1 MSKSK
6 LKARSPRG
14 FEDRLGVDIAAE
26 DELIRRASGVFE
38 RWGFRRLET
47 PAFEFTDALGKFL
60 PDKDR
65 PNDGVFSLT
74 DDDDQWMSLRYDL
87 TAPLARYVAQNSQT
101 VGRPFRRWQAG
112 PVWRNE
118 KPGPGRFRQFTQC
131 DADSV
136 GVPGP
141 AADAEMIMVACDAL
155 EAIGVPRGDYGLKIN
170 TRKALNAVLDA
181 VVVTGSASV
190 EDQAGIILRAI
201 DKLDRLGLEG
211 VADLLGKGR
220 MDESGDYTEG
230 AKLNAASVEKVLAFV
245 QAGRGDGAATIA
257 ALEDVLGSGDNAKDA
272 IAEMKAMAQL
282 LEAAGYDGARADIDP
297 SVVRGLDYYTGPVFE
312 AQLNMTTPAGDP
324 IAVGSVGG
332 GGRYDDLV
340 ARFTGQ
346 SVPATGFSIGVSRLI
361 TALNAAERPLLA
373 PPDGPV
379 LILAFEEADMP
390 DYFALAA
397 RVRSIGAPAEVY
409 LGGAGM
415 RAQMKYADRRG
426 SPLVVMYGA
435 DEKAAG
441 IVNLKDLREGAEQA
455 KTITDNETWREERPG
470 QFEVP
475 VADLEAAVK
484 MVLARGNPA

>member
-1 MSKSK
+1 MSKNK
-6 LKARSPRG
+6 LKARTPRG
-14 FEDRLGVDIAAE
+14 FEDRLGPDIAAE
-26 DELIRRASGVFE
+26 DELIRRAAGVFE
-38 RWGFRRLET
+38 RWGFLRLET

-87 TAPLARYVAQNSQT
+87 TAPLARYVAQNSQKVT
-101 VGRPFRRWQAG
+101 RPFRRWQAG

-141 AADAEMIMVACDAL
+141 AADAEIIMVACDAL
-155 EAIGVPRGDYGLKIN
+155 EAIGVPRGEYGVKIN

-181 VVVTGSASV
+181 VSTSGSASV
-190 EDQAGIILRAI
+190 EDQAGTILRAI

-211 VADLLGKGR
+211 VTALLGEGR
-220 MDESGDYTEG
+220 LDESGDYTEG
-230 AKLNAASVEKVLAFV
+230 AKLDPASVDKVLAFV
-245 QAGRGDGAATIA
+245 QAGRGDGAATVA
-257 ALEDVLGSGDNAKDA
+257 ALEGVIGDGEAGRAA
-272 IAEMKAMAQL
+272 IEEIKVITSIL
-282 LEAAGYDGARADIDP
+282 DAAGYDGARAMIDP
-297 SVVRGLDYYTGPVFE
+297 SIVRGLDYYTGPVFE
-312 AQLNMTTPAGDP
+312 AQLEMTTPAGDP
-324 IAVGSVGG
+324 IGVGSVGG

-361 TALNAAERPLLA
+361 TALNTAERPLLDA
-373 PPDGPV
+373 ATGPV
-379 LILAFEEADMP
+379 LVLAFEADDVP
-390 DYFALAA
+390 DYFALAD
-397 RVRSIGAPAEVY
+397 RIRKLGAPAEVY

-426 SPLVVMYGA
+426 SPLVVLYGA

-441 IVNLKDLREGAEQA
+441 IVNIKDLREGAEQA

-475 VADLEAAVK
+475 VEDLEAAVE
-484 MVLARGNPA
+484 MVLKRGRAQ